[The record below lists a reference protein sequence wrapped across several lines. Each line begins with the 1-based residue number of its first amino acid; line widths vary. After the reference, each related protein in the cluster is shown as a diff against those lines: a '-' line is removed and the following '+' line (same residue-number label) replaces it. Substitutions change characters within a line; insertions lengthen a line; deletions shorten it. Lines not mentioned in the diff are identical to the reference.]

1 MVFELLPPELTSYW
15 QRPYIKFLNPAYNAT
30 GFQGARRE
38 HPWINHESGKIP
50 R

>member
-15 QRPYIKFLNPAYNAT
+15 QRPYIKFLNPAYNAS
-30 GFQGARRE
+30 GSQGARRE
-38 HPWINHESGKIP
+38 HLWINYESRKIL